1 MEIKCYTDGSCLQKE
16 KHKKVGVG
24 AWAYK
29 IIINEDSY
37 INCGTQVETTSVLM
51 EIEAIKQLLLHLN
64 NLKNNFNDVQVII
77 LSDCQSVVNI
87 INDFINKGKIKAKVK
102 ETYNEV
108 LDLIKSIGFK
118 ISLEWIKGHNSKD
131 SSEYSIHNNI
141 VDKIA
146 RKTAKTLVKEL
157 NIISNEPKKKKII
170 NPTVDNRR
178 ILTKQPNDM
187 EQYIQY
193 NKLIIYPYFTKV
205 KPKENKRIAKYNKY
219 KENNGIEK
227 AIEVEKRGKK
237 YILVDGYISYLWLR
251 ECNEYWIPIK
261 VVG

>member
-1 MEIKCYTDGSCLQKE
+1 MEIKCFTDGSCLQKE

-29 IIINEDSY
+29 IIINDDSY

-64 NLKNNFNDVQVII
+64 NLRHDFNNVQVII

-87 INDFINKGKIKAKVK
+87 INDFINKGKIKAKVR
-102 ETYNEV
+102 EAYDEV
-108 LDLIKSIGFK
+108 LDLIKSIGLK
-118 ISLEWIKGHNSKD
+118 ISIAWIKGHNSKD

-146 RKTAKTLVKEL
+146 RKTARTLVKEL
-157 NIISNEPKKKKII
+157 NIVSNEPKKKKTI
-170 NPTVDNRR
+170 NPVDDNRK
-178 ILTKQPNDM
+178 ILTKQPIDM
-187 EQYIQY
+187 EKYVQY
-193 NKLIIYPYFTKV
+193 NKLIIYPYFTKN
-205 KPKENKRIAKYNKY
+205 KPKENKRVSKFNQY
-219 KENNGIEK
+219 KENNGVEK

-237 YILVDGYISYLWLR
+237 YILVDGYISYLWLI
-251 ECNEYWIPIK
+251 EKGEYWIPINI
-261 VVG
+261 VG